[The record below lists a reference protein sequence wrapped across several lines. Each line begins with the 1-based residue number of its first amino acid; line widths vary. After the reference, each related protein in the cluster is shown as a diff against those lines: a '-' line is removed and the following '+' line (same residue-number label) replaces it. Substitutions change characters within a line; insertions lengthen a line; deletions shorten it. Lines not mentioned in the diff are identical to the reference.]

1 MEKQVTLG
9 SFARDLPPILRQCA
23 IFALVQTFLW
33 QKDFI
38 YVILV
43 L

>member
-9 SFARDLPPILRQCA
+9 SFIPDLPLSLSYCA